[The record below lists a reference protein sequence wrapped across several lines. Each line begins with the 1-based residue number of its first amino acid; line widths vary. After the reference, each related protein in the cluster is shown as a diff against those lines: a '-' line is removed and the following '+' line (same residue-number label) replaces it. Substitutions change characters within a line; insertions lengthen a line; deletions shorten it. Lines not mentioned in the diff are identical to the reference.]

1 LVHHL
6 CHSTGFIDD
15 LRHCLSLVHHL
26 CNSTGFVDQLYHCL
40 SLENDKGDEPKKDNG
55 KGDQQNQ

>member
-6 CHSTGFIDD
+6 CHSTGFVDQ

-26 CNSTGFVDQLYHCL
+26 CHSTGFVDQLRNCL
-40 SLENDKGDEPKKDNG
+40 SDKGDEPKKDNG
-55 KGDQQNQ
+55 EVDQQDQ